1 MAQDGVNFDRA
12 ERAAATDGGEAL
24 PSWDLRDLYPAPDSP
39 ELKAEIARGAEEA
52 KAFAGRYQGKI
63 AGLSGKALA
72 AAIREYEAID
82 ERLSKVMSYA
92 GLVYAGDNEDPE
104 IGRFY
109 QGITEQVNA
118 LSVDLIFFTLELNR
132 IEEFDFK
139 QKLADAD
146 LAHYAP
152 WLATVRL
159 FRAHILSDEAER
171 LLHERHVVG
180 AGAWHRLFD
189 QTIAGMRFAVGG
201 EDMPIS
207 DALNL
212 LSDPDRARRKL
223 AGEAIGAGF
232 DKQIRTFALI
242 TSTLAK
248 DKQIDDK
255 WRHYPRPVSSRNL
268 SNQVEDSVVDA
279 LAAAVKSSYAGLSH
293 RYYQL
298 KARWLN
304 PDMAEPVLEYYDRN
318 APLPGDPDR
327 QFSWGEARSL
337 VLDAYGAFS
346 PRLADVGRR
355 FFDNPWIDAPV
366 RPGKQSGAFA
376 HPTVPSAHPYLLL
389 NYHGKA
395 RDVMTLAHELGH
407 GVHQVLAAP
416 QGHLMSN
423 TPLTLAETASV
434 FGEMLTFQALLA
446 RAKDAGERRFLLAS
460 KVEDMLNTVVRQTA
474 FYDFETRVHAAR
486 AEGELTA
493 EQLGEIWLAVQ
504 RESLGP
510 ALRFDAGY
518 RHFWAYIPHFI
529 HTPFYVYAYAFG
541 DCLVNALYAVYQQG
555 EPGFAERYL
564 AMLAAGGTKTHHELL
579 APFGLDAA
587 DPGFWLKGLGII
599 GGFIDELERL
609 G

>member
-1 MAQDGVNFDRA
+1 MIRA
-12 ERAAATDGGEAL
+12 NRERPETASIGSNDPL
-24 PSWDLRDLYPAPDSP
+24 PNWDLTDLYPAPDSP
-39 ELKAEIARGAEEA
+39 ELAAELDGAAADA
-52 KAFAGRYQGKI
+52 KAFAETYRGKI
-63 AGLSGKALA
+63 ATLSGKKLAAALA
-72 AAIREYEAID
+72 AYEQLD
-82 ERLSKVMSYA
+82 ERLSKAMSYA

-104 IGRFY
+104 IGKFY
-109 QGITEQVNA
+109 QGISERVNGIT
-118 LSVDLIFFTLELNR
+118 VDLIFFTLELNR
-132 IEEFDFK
+132 IEDFDLK
-139 QKLADAD
+139 QKMADPA

-152 WLATVRL
+152 WVATARL
-159 FRAHILSDEAER
+159 FRPHILSDEAER

-189 QTIAGMRFAVGG
+189 QTIAAMRFDVSG
-201 EDMPIS
+201 EDMPVS

-212 LSDPDRARRKL
+212 LSDPDQARRKA
-223 AGEAIGAGF
+223 AGLAIGAGF

-255 WRHYPRPVSSRNL
+255 WRSYARPVSYRNL
-268 SNQVEDSVVDA
+268 SNQIEDAVVDA
-279 LAAAVKSSYAGLSH
+279 LATAVKASYGTLSH
-293 RYYQL
+293 RYYAL
-298 KARWLN
+298 KARWLS
-304 PDMAEPVLEYYDRN
+304 PGTAAPVLQYYDRN

-327 QFSWGEARSL
+327 HFAWGEAKGL
-337 VLDAYGAFS
+337 VLEAYGAFS
-346 PRLADVGRR
+346 PALAAIGQR

-376 HPTVPSAHPYLLL
+376 HPVVPSAHPYLLL

-407 GVHQVLAAP
+407 GVHQVLAGP
-416 QGHLMSN
+416 RGHLMSN

-434 FGEMLTFQALLA
+434 FGEMLTFRALLA
-446 RAKDAGERRFLLAS
+446 RTTNADERRFLLAS

-486 AEGELTA
+486 NDGELTA

-510 ALRFDAGY
+510 ALSFDEGY

-555 EPGFAERYL
+555 DSAFADRYME
-564 AMLAAGGTKTHHELL
+564 MLAAGGTKTHHELL
-579 APFGLDAA
+579 APFGLNAA
-587 DPGFWLKGLGII
+587 DPAFWQKGLGII

>member
-1 MAQDGVNFDRA
+1 MANFRAHHERA
-12 ERAAATDGGEAL
+12 EQAATGPAEAL
-24 PSWDLRDLYPAPDSP
+24 PNWDLTDLYPAPDSP
-39 ELKAEIARGAEEA
+39 ELAAELDRAAADA
-52 KAFAGRYQGKI
+52 KSFAQTYQGKI
-63 AGLSGKALA
+63 AGLTGKNLA
-72 AAIREYEAID
+72 AAIAAY
-82 ERLSKVMSYA
+82 ERLDEHLSKAMSYA

-104 IGRFY
+104 IGKFY
-109 QGITEQVNA
+109 QGITERVNGITA
-118 LSVDLIFFTLELNR
+118 DLIFFTLELNR
-132 IEEFDFK
+132 IEDFDLK
-139 QKLADAD
+139 QKLADPA
-146 LAHYAP
+146 LAHYGP
-152 WLATVRL
+152 WIATARL
-159 FRAHILSDEAER
+159 FRPHILSDEAER
-171 LLHERHVVG
+171 LLHERHVTG

-189 QTIAGMRFAVGG
+189 QTIAGMRFAVSG
-201 EDMPIS
+201 EELAVS
-207 DALNL
+207 DVLNL
-212 LSDPDRARRKL
+212 LSDPDRAKRKA

-255 WRHYPRPVSSRNL
+255 WRNYARPVSSRNL
-268 SNQVEDSVVDA
+268 SNQIEDDVVDA
-279 LAAAVKSSYAGLSH
+279 LATAVKASYGDLSH
-293 RYYQL
+293 RYYRL
-298 KARWLN
+298 KARWLD
-304 PDMAEPVLEYYDRN
+304 PDAPGEPVLHYYDRN

-327 QFSWGEARSL
+327 HFSWDEARGL
-337 VLDAYGAFS
+337 VLAAYGAFS
-346 PRLADVGRR
+346 PRLASVGQR

-376 HPTVPSAHPYLLL
+376 HPVVPSAHPYLLL

-407 GVHQVLAAP
+407 GVHQVLAGP

-434 FGEMLTFQALLA
+434 FGEMLTFRALLA
-446 RAKDAGERRFLLAS
+446 RTESAAERRFLLAS

-474 FYDFETRVHAAR
+474 FYDFETRVHDAR
-486 AEGELTA
+486 QGGELTA

-510 ALRFDAGY
+510 ILSFDEGY

-555 EPGFAERYL
+555 DPGFAERYL
-564 AMLAAGGTKTHHELL
+564 DMLAAGGTKTHHELL
-579 APFGLDAA
+579 APFGLNAA
-587 DPGFWLKGLGII
+587 DPAFWQKGLGII

>member
-1 MAQDGVNFDRA
+1 MTAYPQANPVASHDGDS
-12 ERAAATDGGEAL
+12 L
-24 PSWDLRDLYPAPDSP
+24 PSWDLTDLYPAPDSP
-39 ELKAEIARGAEEA
+39 ELAAELERAAADA
-52 KAFAGRYQGKI
+52 KWFSQTYQGKI
-63 AGLSGKALA
+63 RALSGKKLA
-72 AAIREYEAID
+72 EAIAAY
-82 ERLSKVMSYA
+82 ERLDEHLSKAMSYA

-104 IGRFY
+104 IGKFY
-109 QGITEQVNA
+109 QGITEQVNGITA
-118 LSVDLIFFTLELNR
+118 DLIFFTLELNR
-132 IEEFDFK
+132 IEDFDLK
-139 QKLADAD
+139 QKLADPA

-152 WLATVRL
+152 WIATARL
-159 FRAHILSDEAER
+159 FRPHILSDEAER
-171 LLHERHVVG
+171 LLHERHVTG
-180 AGAWHRLFD
+180 AGAWCRLFD
-189 QTIAGMRFAVGG
+189 QTIAAMRFTVDD
-201 EDMPIS
+201 EELPVS

-212 LSDPDRARRKL
+212 LSDADQAKRKA

-255 WRHYPRPVSSRNL
+255 WRSYARPVSFRNL
-268 SNQVEDSVVDA
+268 SNQIEDEVVDA
-279 LAAAVKSSYAGLSH
+279 LATAVKASYGTLSH
-293 RYYQL
+293 RYYAL
-298 KARWLN
+298 KARWLS
-304 PDMAEPVLEYYDRN
+304 PDAAGEPVLHYYDRN

-327 QFSWGEARSL
+327 HFSWGEAKSL

-346 PRLADVGRR
+346 PRLASVGQR

-376 HPTVPSAHPYLLL
+376 HPVVPSAHPYLLL

-407 GVHQVLAAP
+407 GVHQVLAGP
-416 QGHLMSN
+416 RGHLMSN

-434 FGEMLTFQALLA
+434 FGEMLTFRALLA
-446 RAKDAGERRFLLAS
+446 RTETPDERRFLLAS

-486 AEGELTA
+486 AGGELTA
-493 EQLGEIWLAVQ
+493 DQLGEIWLAVQ

-510 ALRFDAGY
+510 ALQFDEGY

-555 EPGFAERYL
+555 DPSFAERYL
-564 AMLAAGGTKTHHELL
+564 EMLAAGGTKTHHELL
-579 APFGLDAA
+579 APFGLNAA
-587 DPGFWLKGLGII
+587 DPAFWQKGLGII